1 MRAMLFTLS
10 IIAVLGLSSCGG
22 GPGSKAKSA
31 GSEIKPRD
39 VIVGVWKIK
48 RNDPLDPHIQSYEF
62 AADNTVKVMCLN
74 AKEPI
79 KGKYTFVND
88 YAMEVEYDATEEARQ
103 AYAAAVKAYKDSG
116 TETAKKDS
124 GKITPQIQGNMA
136 AMFGRIPDDLPA
148 KEKLTVLVR
157 SIPAG
162 DGDKHGAELIVKN
175 EKDFS
180 LTYRKEE

>member
-1 MRAMLFTLS
+1 MRAVLYPLT
-10 IIAVLGLSSCGG
+10 IIAVLGLASCGG

-31 GSEIKPRD
+31 GSEIKPQD

-48 RNDPLDPHIQSYEF
+48 KNDPLDPHIQGYEF

-79 KGKYTFVND
+79 KGKYTFVGD
-88 YAMEVEYDATEEARQ
+88 YTMEVEYDATEDARQ

-124 GKITPQIQGNMA
+124 GKIMPQIQGAMA
-136 AMFGRIPDDLPA
+136 GMFGRIPNELPA
-148 KEKLTVLVR
+148 KERLTVLVKAL
-157 SIPAG
+157 PAG
-162 DGDKHGAELIVKN
+162 DGGKHGAEMIVKN